1 MCCKLRLFQFLLLF
15 YCYSIAILLLFYCYS
30 IAIVRGGSLFGLQD
44 HCGMVVCPGAGH
56 GRCGKVCAPSY
67 RIGVDSRCAFDH
79 GNHGVGT
86 RMNKVCAK
94 TNAKQGFMHQTHQLY
109 ETNISDISNI
119 SNKYQTNIKHVFE
132 SVGRVIN
139 GINGHCQ
146 GFSYP
151 FFGDREWHCLRCA
164 DETCIAG
171 FEAELSTS
179 LTVVPWRTRD
189 QGMKT
194 RRFHRDFTEISQ
206 RFHTDTGSEVRSSCP
221 TEMRKV

>member
-1 MCCKLRLFQFLLLF
+1 M
-15 YCYSIAILLLFYCYS
+15 
-30 IAIVRGGSLFGLQD
+30 GSKITVGWWCALVLGTA
-44 HCGMVVCPGAGH
+44 GAGKSAH
-56 GRCGKVCAPSY
+56 RVIESVSTVVVLLIMEIMVLEQGVCK
-67 RIGVDSRCAFDH
+67 
-79 GNHGVGT
+79 
-86 RMNKVCAK
+86 NKC
-94 TNAKQGFMHQTHQLY
+94 NMHQTHQLY
-109 ETNISDISNI
+109 ETNISNI

-179 LTVVPWRTRD
+179 LTVVPWRTRV

-194 RRFHRDFTEISQ
+194 RRFHRDFTEISHRHRIRGTIVVSNRNEKSIEKLQ
-206 RFHTDTGSEVRSSCP
+206 KSWRSRTSEH
-221 TEMRKV
+221 RKTIENHRISVCFSFFDVSKVSYIA